1 MNTHDIIHT
10 HLFTSDAEKLLR
22 AYFESGVS
30 TFGIRGF
37 CTRSGICILP
47 LKGKDRSS
55 GISLKD
61 SHYHAQMF
69 MSFGVTR
76 APDGEVLVVKNN
88 ADITQVFARA
98 KKFWERPNAARLK
111 WIAGCLSSHIYFWTK
126 TANKEN
132 AMSYEDYEAKVKST
146 SNYKLAWNQCD
157 GCKVHLGFSS
167 KTHVFADL
175 DDLRFL
181 RDFFGQKSGIKDKHQ
196 EATVKKLIG
205 TPNDHA
211 TTVLETSK
219 QEKVN
224 TLQEAHAEQVKQL
237 LAKEAAEEN
246 ALNQKWY
253 KIKNDW
259 ANETYAMH
267 ESHRKETWAL
277 QDMQEQEMAALK
289 KSL

>member
-10 HLFTSDAEKLLR
+10 HLFTADAEKLLR

-37 CTRSGICILP
+37 CTRSGICILGP
-47 LKGKDRSS
+47 KGKDRSN
-55 GISLKD
+55 GVNLKN
-61 SHYHAQMF
+61 SHYYAQMF

-98 KKFWERPNAARLK
+98 KKFWEKPNATRLK
-111 WIAGCLSSHIYFWTK
+111 WIADCLAGHIYFWTK
-126 TANKEN
+126 TADKKN
-132 AMSYEDYEAKVKST
+132 AMSYEDYESTVKRT
-146 SNYKLAWNQCD
+146 SNYKFAWNQCD
-157 GCKVHLGFSS
+157 GHNVHLGFSS
-167 KTHVFADL
+167 KTHVFASL
-175 DDLRFL
+175 DDLCFL
-181 RDFFGQKSGIKDKHQ
+181 RDFFGQKRGIKEKHQ

-205 TPNDHA
+205 TPNDYT

-224 TLQEAHAEQVKQL
+224 ALKEAHAERVKQL
-237 LAKEAAEEN
+237 LAKEAAEKKVLDE
-246 ALNQKWY
+246 KWY

-259 ANETYAMH
+259 THEIGVMH
-267 ESHRKETWAL
+267 ENHRKETWAL